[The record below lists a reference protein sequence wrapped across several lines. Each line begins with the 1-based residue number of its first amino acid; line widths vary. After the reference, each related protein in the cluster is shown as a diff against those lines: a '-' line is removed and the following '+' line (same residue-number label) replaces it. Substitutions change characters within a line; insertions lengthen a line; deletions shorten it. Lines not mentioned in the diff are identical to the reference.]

1 MCPGASRAE
10 MKIAAASAAAT
21 SFGLNDRQNSRPS
34 TKKSAANIHN
44 FGKNR
49 CHSGNTKKFS
59 AIYETIRNI
68 FSLGVACS
76 SNKTIGNS
84 NRMYVYEA
92 AFDESSTIAIVNHA
106 NPRR

>member
-1 MCPGASRAE
+1 MCLRASKAAMR
-10 MKIAAASAAAT
+10 IAPASAAAT
-21 SFGLNDRQNSRPS
+21 SLRLNDRQNSRPS

-49 CHSGNTKKFS
+49 CHSGNTKQFS

-68 FSLGVACS
+68 FSLGVGCS
-76 SNKTIGNS
+76 RNKTTGNS

-92 AFDESSTIAIVNHA
+92 AFDERSTIAIVNQA

>member
-1 MCPGASRAE
+1 MCLRASRAA
-10 MKIAAASAAAT
+10 MRIAADSAAAASL
-21 SFGLNDRQNSRPS
+21 GLNDRRNSRPS

-68 FSLGVACS
+68 FSLGVARS
-76 SNKTIGNS
+76 SNKTTGNS

-92 AFDESSTIAIVNHA
+92 ALDESSTIAIVNHA
-106 NPRR
+106 NPR